1 MENNK
6 RAEQFIP
13 FDALKGFKEEI
24 RRREK
29 ILVDKI
35 ILSEEDERKLNYYLL
50 QIKVGLEVEIVY
62 FKANEYI
69 KINGIITYI
78 DDIDKYI
85 KIVKTKINVADILSI
100 KSDSFIL
107 YEE

>member
-24 RRREK
+24 RKREK
-29 ILVDKI
+29 VLVDKI
-35 ILSEEDERKLNYYLL
+35 VLSDEDERKLNYYLS
-50 QIKVGLEVEIVY
+50 QIKKGIEVKVVY

-69 KINGIITYI
+69 ELKGIVTYI
-78 DDIDKYI
+78 DELNKYI
-85 KIVKTKINVADILSI
+85 KIVKTKIEIDNILSI
-100 KSDSFIL
+100 ESLSFIP
-107 YEE
+107 YE